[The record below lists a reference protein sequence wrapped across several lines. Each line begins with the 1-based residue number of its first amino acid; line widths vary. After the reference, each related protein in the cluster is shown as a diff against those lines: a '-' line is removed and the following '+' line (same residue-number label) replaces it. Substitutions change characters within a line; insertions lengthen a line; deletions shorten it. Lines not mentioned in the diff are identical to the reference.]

1 MIIFKKEEITMP
13 NIWTHI
19 LFCEEVVD
27 TVGNVH
33 PFSQQIENYMRLGAQ
48 GPDPFFYYNFW
59 PWVKNEPVHQVGASL
74 HTSQCGIF
82 LLDMIEAAK
91 NNSNE
96 VKAFVIGFVTHHV
109 LDRNT
114 HPYIHYRAG
123 YEGNDHQ
130 RLEIQI
136 DTLMM
141 DKYHNLKTWKNP
153 VYKEIDIGR
162 NFDARITRLLATLIN
177 EHYPNLSRT
186 DDTYI
191 QKAYRDMLLA
201 LKILSDPS
209 GIKNKILGN
218 LISAYSHQPIHDDV
232 DYLNL
237 NHTTW
242 FHPATNEPSNKSFI
256 ELYNESRVEGIDIIT
271 EVLNYWEKGA
281 SYSMEKLKGLIG
293 NISYDTGKPLELG
306 LENKYSEPIV

>member
-1 MIIFKKEEITMP
+1 MP

-19 LFCEEVVD
+19 LFCEDVID
-27 TVGNVH
+27 TVGKLH

-59 PWVKNEPVHQVGASL
+59 PWVKDEPVHQVGTSL
-74 HTSQCGIF
+74 HTSQCGTF

-91 NNSNE
+91 NKSKE

-114 HPYIHYRAG
+114 HPYIHFRAG

-141 DKYHNLKTWKNP
+141 DKYHNLKTWKTP

-162 NFDARITRLLATLIN
+162 KLDSRITRLLAALIN
-177 EHYPNLSRT
+177 KNYPSLRRD

-209 GIKNKILGN
+209 GIKNKLLGN
-218 LISAYSHQPIHDDV
+218 LISAYSHQPIRNNV

-237 NHTTW
+237 KHTTW
-242 FHPATNEPSNKSFI
+242 FHPATKEPSNKSFI
-256 ELYNESRVEGIDIIT
+256 ELYNESRVEGIDIVT

-281 SYSMEKLKGLIG
+281 SYSMEKLKDLIG

-306 LENKYSEPIV
+306 LVNKYSEPIV